1 MDFYMKNILK
11 KISELIK
18 RIFNKPQLIEEHSKN
33 QSYIEQIDNKEKM
46 KKELIVDGIEDL
58 NEKMYKKI
66 NYEKSMNEIIGII
79 EKRPRLLKTLDIEKL
94 EQVKKFY
101 EKKNEELDLKIKKLK
116 KINA

>member
-1 MDFYMKNILK
+1 MNFYMKNIFN

-18 RIFNKPQLIEEHSKN
+18 RIFNKPKLIEEHSNTKSN
-33 QSYIEQIDNKEKM
+33 IEQLDNKEKM
-46 KKELIVDGIEDL
+46 KKELIVDGIEEL

-66 NYEKSMNEIIGII
+66 NDEKSMNEIIKII
-79 EKRPRLLKTLDIEKL
+79 EKRPGLLKTLDIHKL